1 MSGLSSFRQALNVP
15 SAWCRG
21 AKAKE
26 NNMSEKTTSEAREE
40 SVFGQSGVGAES
52 LTFARQ
58 VAAEVVAEIEAR
70 WGEGL
75 AKLSVVPLMRTT
87 AEADGAIRA
96 YRTREACNLTGLRLR
111 QFERFCEVMKAT
123 PTAAPF
129 RVAQSVIDELPGR
142 GGYPSASSL
151 QRYACQH
158 RRHW

>member
-1 MSGLSSFRQALNVP
+1 MVRSRKKETKMGNEIMA
-15 SAWCRG
+15 ATG
-21 AKAKE
+21 AGRA
-26 NNMSEKTTSEAREE
+26 SREDRRAAFIRE
-40 SVFGQSGVGAES
+40 
-52 LTFARQ
+52 
-58 VAAEVVAEIEAR
+58 VAAASAALVVDALKPVLER
-70 WGEGL
+70 G
-75 AKLSVVPLMRTT
+75 T
-87 AEADGAIRA
+87 ASDGAIRA

-129 RVAQSVIDELPGR
+129 RVAQTVIDELPGR